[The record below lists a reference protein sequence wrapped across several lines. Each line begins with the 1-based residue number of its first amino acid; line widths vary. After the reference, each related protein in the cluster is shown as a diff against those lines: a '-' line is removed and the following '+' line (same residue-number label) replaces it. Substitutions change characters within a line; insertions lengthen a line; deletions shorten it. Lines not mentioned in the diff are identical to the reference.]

1 MVLGLDVYQ
10 LKDVCVRSM
19 NIKRPII
26 QSNNHNTR
34 AVIFDIYYKNEYL
47 LIDLSGKQ
55 IVSKRRDISVID
67 STVPHM
73 SQLEQL
79 IASVLDRVRTNSKY
93 REHFENKMMY
103 RMIDDNIMT
112 FKNVCEYDTTVFDM
126 MEGRIDLVRLKPND
140 NVRLLIYIK
149 NIWINERFYGI
160 NIKLSQIQRMEPM
173 GLNKYLFAN
182 PRIPPPPKPPPILMK
197 KNPEPISNPKNNKI
211 VRPSLTDI
219 LKSREKLRKTNLL
232 S

>member
-1 MVLGLDVYQ
+1 M
-10 LKDVCVRSM
+10 
-19 NIKRPII
+19 
-26 QSNNHNTR
+26 
-34 AVIFDIYYKNEYL
+34 FDIYYKNEYL

-55 IVSKRRDISVID
+55 IVSKRRDIAVID

-79 IASVLDRVRTNSKY
+79 IASVLERVRTNSKY

-103 RMIDDNIMT
+103 RMIENNIMT

-126 MEGRIDLVRLKPND
+126 TDGQIDLSRLKAND

-149 NIWINERFYGI
+149 NIWVNERFYGI

-182 PRIPPPPKPPPILMK
+182 PRIPPPPKPPLKLMK

-211 VRPSLTDI
+211 VRPSLIDI